1 MKINEI
7 AISVRNKPMEFVLPT
22 NIFNEQERVSAGYA
36 SLNVYLAK
44 TMEMVKQNN
53 RDRLL
58 DNYCKTLTFFI
69 EIADQMKWVY
79 LLLLDDE
86 KINNFKSKWKA
97 KSFNT
102 VYLITQQQLNKAYFQ
117 RDSNAFVHAWHLF
130 VKFGLLELNF
140 SEREIENYFLL
151 EE

>member
-7 AISVRNKPMEFVLPT
+7 AISIRNKPMDFVLPT
-22 NIFNEQERVSAGYA
+22 NIFNEQERISAGYT
-36 SLNVYLAK
+36 SLNVYLARTMQKVK
-44 TMEMVKQNN
+44 TNDK
-53 RDRLL
+53 DSLL
-58 DNYCKTLTFFI
+58 ENYCRTLTFFI
-69 EIADQMKWVY
+69 EIADQMKWTY

-97 KSFNT
+97 KSFNI

-130 VKFGLLELNF
+130 IKFGLLELNL
-140 SEREIENYFLL
+140 SEKEIENYFLF